1 MPNLESAMLHNIIII
16 IIIIIIIMYVA
27 YAHTHQDAF
36 LAAKPGGDDEES
48 LFYKVSHFL
57 KPCTCRPG

>member
-1 MPNLESAMLHNIIII
+1 MLTIAKFIICHAYMYLKFRIF
-16 IIIIIIIMYVA
+16 IIMCVA

-57 KPCTCRPG
+57 KPYMYM

>member
-1 MPNLESAMLHNIIII
+1 
-16 IIIIIIIMYVA
+16 MYVA
-27 YAHTHQDAF
+27 YAHAHQDAF

-57 KPCTCRPG
+57 KPYMYM